1 MAKGR
6 WCLIAAIICAM
17 GATASGQVRAQ
28 PSVGPTLIAL
38 GQELA
43 GVLEPGDAEP
53 RSGGLYDD
61 FAFEIEAGR
70 RVQIALEATGD
81 FDPVLIVGRLD
92 AKGQLIELGRNDDG
106 PGGGLDSQLTFTAPT
121 TGVFVARAT
130 ALSATGQGGYRIA
143 LSQGPPLVEA
153 QLIEIGAQIDGQLSE
168 TDGLNDDGRRV
179 DHFQLEGRAG
189 QGIVVD
195 LRSKAFDTYL
205 ELFREADGRLVSIG
219 YNDDAASP
227 ATDSRL
233 STTLTHDGLYR
244 IEARALGATPA
255 LPAAY
260 QLSLAVG
267 VADPGWARMP
277 APDPPAAPTG
287 PPMRALSAEA
297 RALGDSMQFDEA
309 LPLYE
314 AAAAACLGEVE
325 DEVECFDLV
334 LEAGLMAQ
342 AASAFRPDSEGRL
355 KSEAHLRRAVEI
367 ASGSFP
373 PDDFRLARAGASL
386 ALQLSLP
393 LSGRPEETPA
403 RLAEAETLVRAA
415 LSAFPARDEYPF
427 DTWQQTLQG
436 ILAATGRQVDSNAI
450 LIQRLAA
457 ERARWGDGHRALWQP
472 LRDLAIGLGAAGD
485 ARGAVAAWEE
495 ARSIM
500 SEHFPAEDGQRLAV
514 EASLARAL
522 IGIGDYAAAARIY
535 AAMQD
540 VMGPI
545 EEYSFSDLDSF
556 DPSYVDSYAS
566 LLNTLGR
573 RREAL
578 TIMEARVRWLMR
590 LWGPTDA
597 KARAAGA
604 VYAGLALEDGQTE
617 PAARLLGALLRLSV
631 QEEGADSTGTLQLR
645 SRYALALARSGNRAG
660 ALAEAEVSL
669 AGLRPAA
676 TQNPWLLRPPLLL
689 IGGLKLE
696 EGQIEAARAH
706 LSEAMAIEV
715 RRVCPAAARTGRP
728 DWRGDDDCRP
738 DPGLA
743 FMTAVAA
750 RAELHGTPRSGR
762 AARLYAHAGDLALAR
777 TRLRFSADSQARQEF
792 NRARPLHA
800 AFVTAAWTVND
811 PEVARRIAS
820 EPVRTDLSTIIP

>member
-6 WCLIAAIICAM
+6 WWLIAGTISALV
-17 GATASGQVRAQ
+17 ATTSGQVWAQ
-28 PSVGPTLIAL
+28 PAVGPIPIAL

-43 GVLEPGDAEP
+43 GVLEPGDAKPGSE
-53 RSGGLYDD
+53 GLYDD
-61 FAFEIEAGR
+61 FAFQVEAGR

-81 FDPVLIVGRLD
+81 FDPVLFVGQLD
-92 AKGQLIELGRNDDG
+92 AKGQLIELGRNDDR

-121 TGVFVARAT
+121 TGVFIARAT

-143 LSQGPPLVEA
+143 LSEVPPPAVA
-153 QLIEIGAQIDGQLSE
+153 RRIEVGAQIDGQLSE

-179 DHFQLEGRAG
+179 AHFQLEGRAG

-195 LRSKAFDTYL
+195 LRSEAFDTYL
-205 ELFREADGRLVSIG
+205 ELFREIDGRLVSIG

-233 STTLTHDGLYR
+233 SATLTHDGLYR
-244 IEARALGATPA
+244 IEARAFGPVPV

-260 QLSLAVG
+260 QLSLEVG

-277 APDPPAAPTG
+277 ATDPPAAPPG

-297 RALGDSMQFDEA
+297 RALGESMQFDEA

-314 AAAAACLGEVE
+314 AEAAACLDGVE

-367 ASGSFP
+367 ASRSFP

-427 DTWQQTLQG
+427 DTWEQTLQG
-436 ILAATGRQVDSNAI
+436 ILALTGRQAESNAI
-450 LIQRLAA
+450 LSRRLAA
-457 ERARWGDGHRALWQP
+457 ERARWGDNHRFLWQP

-485 ARGAVAAWEE
+485 ARGAVAAWNE
-495 ARSIM
+495 AVLIM
-500 SEHFPAEDGQRLAV
+500 SAEFPADDSQRLAV
-514 EASLARAL
+514 QAGLASAL
-522 IGIGDYAAAARIY
+522 IGIGDYAGAARIY
-535 AAMQD
+535 AGMQA

-545 EEYSFSDLDSF
+545 GEDSSMLDF
-556 DPSYVDSYAS
+556 IDPSYVDRYAS
-566 LLNTLGR
+566 MLTALGR

-578 TIMEARVRWLMR
+578 IVMEARVSWLLR
-590 LWGPTDA
+590 LLGPTHPA
-597 KARAAGA
+597 TRAAGA
-604 VYAGLALEDGQTE
+604 NYAGLALEEGQTE
-617 PAARLLGALLRLSV
+617 TAAALLEVLVRLSV
-631 QEEGADSTGTLQLR
+631 QEEGVSAVGTLLTR
-645 SRYALALARSGNRAG
+645 SRYAMAMARSGDRSG
-660 ALAEAEVSL
+660 ALADAEVSL

-676 TQNPWLLRPPLLL
+676 SQTPSLLVVPLWLL
-689 IGGLKLE
+689 GGLKLE
-696 EGQIEAARAH
+696 DGQIDAARAH
-706 LSEAMAIEV
+706 HSEAVAIET
-715 RRVCPAAARTGRP
+715 RRWCPTAARSGRP
-728 DWRGDDDCRP
+728 DWQGGDDCRP
-738 DPGLA
+738 DPGLTG
-743 FMTAVAA
+743 MTALAA
-750 RAELHGTPRSGR
+750 RAELHGTPRPGR
-762 AARLYAHAGDLALAR
+762 AARLYAHAGDMALAR
-777 TRLRFSADSQARQEF
+777 TRLRFSADPQARKDF
-792 NRARPLHA
+792 NGSRPIHSG
-800 AFVTAAWTVND
+800 FVTAAWTVND
-811 PEVARRIAS
+811 PEAARRIAS